1 MANSINGVTM
11 DAEGSTP
18 PRQDLAVEF
27 LANELHVP
35 ITEVARLYG
44 TELAKLKIG
53 AHITGFLPIF
63 AIRNV
68 RKLLSRRGTTRPI
81 SA

>member
-1 MANSINGVTM
+1 MN
-11 DAEGSTP
+11 AERSTP
-18 PRQDLAVEF
+18 PQKNLAVEF

-35 ITEVARLYG
+35 TKEVARLYG
-44 TELAKLKIG
+44 IELAKLKIG
-53 AHITGFLPIF
+53 AHITGYLPIF

-68 RKLLSRRGTTRPI
+68 RTLLCNLRTTRQI